1 MKVRQIKIGIKSWEE
16 NKKELA
22 GVFRQ
27 LTRGKEPKPEE
38 ALCFR
43 DISTFRRCPPPERM
57 ELLWAIVDRRPQSVR
72 PLATLVGRQLTA
84 VRHDLE
90 YLASVGLVEFRAQR
104 MRTRPKVPVVPY
116 DRVELS
122 VELRERAA

>member
-22 GVFRQ
+22 SVFRQ
-27 LTRGKEPKPEE
+27 LTRGKKPEPE
-38 ALCFR
+38 ETLYFR
-43 DISTFRRCPPPERM
+43 DISTFRRCLPPERM
-57 ELLWAIVDRRPQSVR
+57 ELLWAIVERRPQSIR
-72 PLATLVGRQLTA
+72 ALATLVGRQLKA
-84 VRHDLE
+84 VSQDIE

-104 MRTRPKVPVVPY
+104 QRTRPKVPVVPY